1 MSPDPPPC
9 STRSS
14 EYSRLSDHSSLC
26 FRAISA
32 LFAACSLR
40 TRGKQCGIGLR
51 RKHGRNGDFHFSILR
66 KKEHPKTPI
75 FRPYTRPQTLGCTHH
90 ARSHKYT
97 INTLPGGG
105 GYGGGGGGD
114 RESFGSFSGGRGG
127 GNHGGGN
134 HGGGNHGGGN
144 QGGGNQ
150 GGGNQGGGNQG
161 GGNQGGGNQGGSN
174 PMAMMENMA
183 SMMANPQMMQMMTMM
198 MGVAG
203 AMASTGGAYVCV
215 RVCVSVPSELV
226 SAPVRAC
233 ECWLGSL
240 RLVGVCWILFVPR
253 FDPVSVGTAC

>member
-1 MSPDPPPC
+1 MDE
-9 STRSS
+9 TAIFIFRS
-14 EYSRLSDHSSLC
+14 
-26 FRAISA
+26 F
-32 LFAACSLR
+32 
-40 TRGKQCGIGLR
+40 
-51 RKHGRNGDFHFSILR
+51 
-66 KKEHPKTPI
+66 KKKVHPKTPI
-75 FRPYTRPQTLGCTHH
+75 FRLYTRPQSGIWNFELYTP
-90 ARSHKYT
+90 RSFTQIH

-161 GGNQGGGNQGGSN
+161 GGNQGGGNQGGGNQGGGN

-203 AMASTGGAYVCV
+203 AMASTGGACVCV

-233 ECWLGSL
+233 ECRLVSL
-240 RLVGVCWILFVPR
+240 RLVCVCWILFVPR
-253 FDPVSVGTAC
+253 FDPVSGGTAC